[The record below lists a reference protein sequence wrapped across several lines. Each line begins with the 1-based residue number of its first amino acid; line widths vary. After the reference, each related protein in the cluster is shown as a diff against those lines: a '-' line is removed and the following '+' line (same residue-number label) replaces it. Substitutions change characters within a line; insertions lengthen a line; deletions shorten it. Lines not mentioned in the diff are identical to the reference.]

1 MKKDKMNEVCSLAVE
16 FVQEFKELPVDDY
29 MRIKLIMLAGTPTN
43 EARAFLQRN
52 RDTDA
57 VSNRNEGGIKSMNRR
72 EKKISL

>member
-43 EARAFLQRN
+43 EARAFLQEAFNAIEIQMPFLIGTR
-52 RDTDA
+52 
-57 VSNRNEGGIKSMNRR
+57 EG
-72 EKKISL
+72 